1 VTQIAAA
8 KAALCRVVEEILR
21 DHAADCVEH
30 AINSGNKSDQR
41 HEIAERVDVIGRAGR
56 EAAASA
62 PGSAAQ
68 REERCAAS
76 GTRGCPF
83 AWLMRGGGGASNPS
97 DPAMPTLKV
106 AAYRIPQR
114 QPTGETMTTQTIRDA
129 ANLASARAE
138 AVQDLLLVS
147 SFGVWAMLLGVAP
160 VVALRLMTG
169 S

>member
-1 VTQIAAA
+1 
-8 KAALCRVVEEILR
+8 
-21 DHAADCVEH
+21 
-30 AINSGNKSDQR
+30 
-41 HEIAERVDVIGRAGR
+41 
-56 EAAASA
+56 
-62 PGSAAQ
+62 
-68 REERCAAS
+68 
-76 GTRGCPF
+76 
-83 AWLMRGGGGASNPS
+83 MRGDGGASNPNG
-97 DPAMPTLKV
+97 PTMPTLKV
-106 AAYRIPQR
+106 AAYRIPQQ